1 MAPRVLTH
9 PGTRP
14 TEAGRSTVDITSL
27 AHQER
32 TRPYYFGYL
41 CTEYLRAIRD
51 EEARLG
57 RQLTPSEAER
67 ISYRVLAP
75 SNRAA
80 WAGCE
85 GDAPY
90 PSR

>member
-27 AHQER
+27 AHQLR
-32 TRPYYFGYL
+32 TRPYYFAGL

-57 RQLTPSEAER
+57 RQLTP
-67 ISYRVLAP
+67 
-75 SNRAA
+75 
-80 WAGCE
+80 
-85 GDAPY
+85 
-90 PSR
+90 